1 MSTNA
6 LSNIPRNALVRFIA
20 LLDDDTEEEETTTTT
35 TTNNND
41 DDNQEEQEQGVTMN
55 CAQAASLSKLV
66 ADQAAATEWEEEE
79 QEGDDKN
86 ENEDD
91 KNTKQQPA
99 PEVLIP
105 VPVGTTE
112 NLKAIVRYLTSRLAS
127 PQREIPAPLVGPL
140 EDAVDDCDRAF
151 LNSLATP
158 RKDVIPLAS
167 IAHYLNIPTLRD
179 LMCALLAN
187 QLSTMNVEQM
197 RTVLG
202 VSNDFSNQE
211 INVLK
216 KEFGLIDEAQW
227 GTSSSVE
234 AK

>member
-1 MSTNA
+1 MSTNPLA
-6 LSNIPRNALVRFIA
+6 NIPEKALVRFIA
-20 LLDDDTEEEETTTTT
+20 LLDDDENDNDTDE
-35 TTNNND
+35 NNENS
-41 DDNQEEQEQGVTMN
+41 NEEQQAGVTMN

-79 QEGDDKN
+79 QQQETNNNDDDNNTQKDDK
-86 ENEDD
+86 
-91 KNTKQQPA
+91 QPA

-112 NLKAIVRYLTSRLAS
+112 NLKSIVRYLTARLAS

-140 EDAVDDCDRAF
+140 EEAVDDCDKAF
-151 LNSLATP
+151 LNSLTSP
-158 RKDVIPLAS
+158 RKDVIALSS

-179 LMCALLAN
+179 LMCALLAS

-211 INVLK
+211 MNVLK
-216 KEFGLIDEAQW
+216 KEFGLMEEHQW
-227 GTSSSVE
+227 KSSVE
-234 AK
+234 SK